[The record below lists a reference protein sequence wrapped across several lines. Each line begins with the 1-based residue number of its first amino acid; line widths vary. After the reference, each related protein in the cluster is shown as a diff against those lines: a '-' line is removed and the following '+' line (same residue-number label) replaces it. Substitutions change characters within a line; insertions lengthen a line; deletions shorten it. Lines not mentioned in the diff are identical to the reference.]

1 LGPMIELSAIFEV
14 DLRWV
19 GDTGL
24 RNWDIFDLERKVGA
38 FVDDDAGFACFW
50 NVIGLCV
57 CHFVA
62 TLSLMLDRSLCCGEI
77 KTVTSKVIHG

>member
-1 LGPMIELSAIFEV
+1 
-14 DLRWV
+14 
-19 GDTGL
+19 
-24 RNWDIFDLERKVGA
+24 LERKVGA